1 MNFFRFNTKNLQ
13 LKTLKNINVL
23 FGLTNR
29 ERQEKVFYFRRS
41 DLECQFR
48 KLLAGNIIKIYR
60 QSNSNV

>member
-29 ERQEKVFYFRRS
+29 ERQEKVLYFRRS
-41 DLECQFR
+41 DLERQFR
-48 KLLAGNIIKIYR
+48 KLLAGNIIKTYR

>member
-29 ERQEKVFYFRRS
+29 ERQEVLYFRRS

-48 KLLAGNIIKIYR
+48 KLLAGSIIKIYR